1 MSVLI
6 GQPIVCVML
15 LQKKEMPQKL
25 LRYLLF
31 LHFYINSSTL
41 VKYIAF
47 MELKHTMHCW
57 KILNIQHHY
66 GTTRIILMAV
76 GIFLSVFSISYVML
90 NLTHDHQFTDRF
102 FPLFI
107 IAVLALYPI
116 HKFMHFIALYDL
128 RHHLTLRLRV
138 QFFFIP
144 VFHMRLREPIA
155 KNRYII
161 ALLTP
166 FFILNTLILCGT
178 LLLPAYTH
186 YGTLLLAY
194 HCGLC
199 LIDILYVKYLWKSP
213 KDAQIEETPK
223 GYEILVPP
231 TIS

>member
-1 MSVLI
+1 
-6 GQPIVCVML
+6 
-15 LQKKEMPQKL
+15 
-25 LRYLLF
+25 
-31 LHFYINSSTL
+31 
-41 VKYIAF
+41 
-47 MELKHTMHCW
+47 MELNRNMHCW

-76 GIFLSVFSISYVML
+76 CIFLSVFSISYVML
-90 NLTHDHQFTDRF
+90 NLTHEEHFTDRF
-102 FPLFI
+102 LSLFAI
-107 IAVLALYPI
+107 TVLTLYPV

-128 RHHLTLRLRV
+128 RHHLTLRVRV

-144 VFHMRLREPIA
+144 VLHMRLREPIS
-155 KNRYII
+155 KNRYIV

-166 FFILNTLILCGT
+166 FIFLNALILLGT

-194 HCGLC
+194 HSGLC

-213 KDAQIEETPK
+213 KEAQIEETPK